1 MTHHHKVI
9 YIIYLYT
16 AVTCKFPLGVL
27 KKPKKQVV
35 LQDLPRF
42 VASNVTPEEI
52 MAINMRNKSP
62 TSRWNFKEI

>member
-1 MTHHHKVI
+1 MRDGTITKLFI
-9 YIIYLYT
+9 LS

-27 KKPKKQVV
+27 KKTPKQVV

-52 MAINMRNKSP
+52 MAINTCNKSP

>member
-1 MTHHHKVI
+1 MQVSSTSS
-9 YIIYLYT
+9 
-16 AVTCKFPLGVL
+16 
-27 KKPKKQVV
+27 KKNPKQVV

-52 MAINMRNKSP
+52 MAINMCNKSP